1 MGAGEM
7 QHGNYIQV
15 KLDVCY
21 RGEDAVMLGLRGVLR
36 VGGAPPRQTPSLF
49 HSSSFNSSETSIVIP
64 PRVERS
70 PTDILEALAS
80 TVSRDYTAPDYKVL
94 LLFSNTR
101 QESQPAV

>member
-1 MGAGEM
+1 
-7 QHGNYIQV
+7 
-15 KLDVCY
+15 
-21 RGEDAVMLGLRGVLR
+21 MLSLRGVLR

-49 HSSSFNSSETSIVIP
+49 HSSSLNSSEASIVIP

-94 LLFSNTR
+94 FSLVFKNEAVGR
-101 QESQPAV
+101 ASQHWQYSFQ

>member
-1 MGAGEM
+1 MHMGVGEM
-7 QHGNYIQV
+7 LHVEV
-15 KLDVCY
+15 KIIACC
-21 RGEDAVMLGLRGVLR
+21 RGEDAVMLSLRGVLR
-36 VGGAPPRQTPSLF
+36 VGGAPPRQAPSLF
-49 HSSSFNSSETSIVIP
+49 HSSSLNSSEASIVIP

-101 QESQPAV
+101 QESQPAL